1 MRLEE
6 LSITNYKNIDSRNF
20 LFKENVVCMV
30 GDNGVGKSN
39 ILSSIYH
46 LCFGKCFINSSS
58 ITNIKF
64 GKKFYMIQGLFNKNN
79 SQENLNF
86 SYKKGKTKVF
96 KRNGKLFKKISE
108 HIGQF
113 PLVMVSPYDNDLIY
127 GGSIF
132 RRNLI
137 DGIISQ
143 TDKKFLADL
152 ISYKRILE
160 QRNALLKMNYKNPK
174 LDMGVLEIY
183 DEKIIDLG
191 NIIHE
196 KRKLFTDIYKKI
208 FRSYYLL
215 ISENKESV
223 EINFKSQLNNNNYK
237 DLIKDSLERD
247 LIFQFTT
254 QGPHKD
260 DLELLLNG
268 YQIKKFGSQGQQKS
282 FLISL
287 KLAQYEFL
295 KKKLDIKPIVLLDD
309 IFDKLDQKR
318 VELIMQL
325 IEEKY
330 FGQIFITDTDKK
342 RVSNAIETT
351 NLSYKIHEI
360 F

>member
-6 LSITNYKNIDSRNF
+6 LSRTNYKNVDSRNF
-20 LFKENVVCMV
+20 IFKENVVWIV

-46 LCFGKCFINSSS
+46 LCFGKCFINSHLYR
-58 ITNIKF
+58 ILNLE
-64 GKKFYMIQGLFNKNN
+64 KFYMIQGLFNKNN

-132 RRNLI
+132 RRNLM

-160 QRNALLKMNYKNPK
+160 QRNALLKMNYKKPK

-183 DEKIIDLG
+183 DEK
-191 NIIHE
+191 
-196 KRKLFTDIYKKI
+196 
-208 FRSYYLL
+208 LL
-215 ISENKESV
+215 I
-223 EINFKSQLNNNNYK
+223 
-237 DLIKDSLERD
+237 
-247 LIFQFTT
+247 
-254 QGPHKD
+254 
-260 DLELLLNG
+260 
-268 YQIKKFGSQGQQKS
+268 
-282 FLISL
+282 
-287 KLAQYEFL
+287 
-295 KKKLDIKPIVLLDD
+295 
-309 IFDKLDQKR
+309 
-318 VELIMQL
+318 
-325 IEEKY
+325 
-330 FGQIFITDTDKK
+330 
-342 RVSNAIETT
+342 
-351 NLSYKIHEI
+351 
-360 F
+360 